1 MTPEPTGKLDA
12 RTQVVV
18 NGPADDP
25 APSTGESYGLT
36 PTDLHGLLE
45 RDAGKLASPVP
56 RGARP
61 SNEPG
66 LPDESA
72 AGPWAILTSLTR

>member
-36 PTDLHGLLE
+36 PPDPEGLA
-45 RDAGKLASPVP
+45 RAGCRETGKS
-56 RGARP
+56 G
-61 SNEPG
+61 S
-66 LPDESA
+66 
-72 AGPWAILTSLTR
+72 

>member
-12 RTQVVV
+12 TTQVVV

-36 PTDLHGLLE
+36 PPDPEGLA
-45 RDAGKLASPVP
+45 RAGCRETGKAGSQGGQAQQWAWPTRP
-56 RGARP
+56 RN
-61 SNEPG
+61 SS
-66 LPDESA
+66 D
-72 AGPWAILTSLTR
+72 